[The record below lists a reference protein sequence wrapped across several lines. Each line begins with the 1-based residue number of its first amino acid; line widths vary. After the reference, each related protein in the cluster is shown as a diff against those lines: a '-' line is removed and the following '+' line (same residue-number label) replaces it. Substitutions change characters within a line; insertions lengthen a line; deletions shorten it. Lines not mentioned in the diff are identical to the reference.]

1 MKNVNFKKVKIFN
14 FLSIGKTPVEI
25 EFTPGIHLITG
36 INRDKTDRR
45 NGVGKSS
52 VIESVYFAIFGQTLR
67 ELKKDLIPNNYTNST
82 CEVILDFDI
91 IENKICT
98 AYQIIRTLNPS
109 KLYLYENGKDITRDT
124 IKNTEEYIFKL
135 LNATPSLFENC
146 VIMSLN
152 SSIPFMAKSKVEKRK
167 FIESI
172 FNLEIFSKMLS
183 LAREDVNNN
192 KKLYEIELTKFEEID
207 NNCKALQQ
215 QKENIL
221 KSRSEKIVVY
231 EQRKIDNSKEK
242 STLIQTLN
250 NIKIESIDNFNEKLQ
265 KLKAGLEECEC
276 RIDKHNESRTIVS
289 RDIQNIET
297 QLNKIGTKNNNCP
310 VCLRPILEHDL
321 DIIEQEKQLLQTK
334 INLLQ
339 KDVKVSIEKI
349 NTLKQKKETIKELI
363 DKCNTSINNNK
374 LKTQE
379 KLNVEE
385 RLKRLIEWLCQ
396 LDTDILQ
403 LKNENTDVDS
413 LIISNKLKLKTLQ
426 ENVNKLKL
434 TNNLLDTVKFI
445 VSEEGVKSYIVNKIL
460 EVFNNK
466 LMQYLKKMN
475 ANSYCVFN
483 EYFEEEIIN
492 EKGKICSYFN
502 FSGAERKDID
512 LACLFAFMDMRRL
525 QGDITYNLSIYDELF
540 DSSLDE
546 KGIDQVTNILK
557 ERVEKYNECV
567 IIISH
572 RKESVKAVT
581 DNIIFLEKKSGQ
593 TKRINYNPF
602 I

>member
-98 AYQIIRTLNPS
+98 VYQIIRTLNPS

-221 KSRSEKIVVY
+221 KSRSEKIAVY

-276 RIDKHNESRTIVS
+276 RIDIHNESRTIVS

-363 DKCNTSINNNK
+363 DKCNTSINSNK

-572 RKESVKAVT
+572 RKESIKAVT

>member
-98 AYQIIRTLNPS
+98 VYQIIRTLNPS
-109 KLYLYENGKDITRDT
+109 KLYLYENGKDVTRDT

-276 RIDKHNESRTIVS
+276 RIDTHNESRTIVS

-374 LKTQE
+374 LKIQE

-525 QGDITYNLSIYDELF
+525 KGDITYNLSIYDELF

-572 RKESVKAVT
+572 RKESIKAVT

>member
-98 AYQIIRTLNPS
+98 VYQIIRTLNPS
-109 KLYLYENGKDITRDT
+109 KLYLYENGKDVTRDT

-276 RIDKHNESRTIVS
+276 RIDTHNESRTIVS

-374 LKTQE
+374 LKIQE

-572 RKESVKAVT
+572 RKESIKAVT

>member
-1 MKNVNFKKVKIFN
+1 
-14 FLSIGKTPVEI
+14 
-25 EFTPGIHLITG
+25 
-36 INRDKTDRR
+36 
-45 NGVGKSS
+45 
-52 VIESVYFAIFGQTLR
+52 
-67 ELKKDLIPNNYTNST
+67 
-82 CEVILDFDI
+82 
-91 IENKICT
+91 
-98 AYQIIRTLNPS
+98 
-109 KLYLYENGKDITRDT
+109 
-124 IKNTEEYIFKL
+124 
-135 LNATPSLFENC
+135 
-146 VIMSLN
+146 
-152 SSIPFMAKSKVEKRK
+152 
-167 FIESI
+167 
-172 FNLEIFSKMLS
+172 
-183 LAREDVNNN
+183 
-192 KKLYEIELTKFEEID
+192 
-207 NNCKALQQ
+207 
-215 QKENIL
+215 
-221 KSRSEKIVVY
+221 
-231 EQRKIDNSKEK
+231 
-242 STLIQTLN
+242 
-250 NIKIESIDNFNEKLQ
+250 
-265 KLKAGLEECEC
+265 
-276 RIDKHNESRTIVS
+276 
-289 RDIQNIET
+289 
-297 QLNKIGTKNNNCP
+297 
-310 VCLRPILEHDL
+310 L

-363 DKCNTSINNNK
+363 DKCNTSINSNK

-572 RKESVKAVT
+572 RKESIKAVT